1 MSSVEEQKKTI
12 AAGSTIAKSK
22 HHVTRE
28 EFQKLLDNA
37 PVVKITDA
45 VSEEI
50 KPYNVSKGFD

>member
-1 MSSVEEQKKTI
+1 MENNKKTI
-12 AAGSTIAKSK
+12 ATGTTIVKSK

-45 VSEEI
+45 IPEEI